1 MKYNNKISFKFEP
14 LSEKLSTQLDALI
27 SKTKSIILT
36 DDNKEYFVKQNRL
49 FNILRTLLNILL
61 SFESSYPKSVQR
73 LLDEGLEC
81 LINHELWLEIE
92 HEMCKQVEVQKEK
105 TIKVYASIHEG
116 LEVLVKAYNENGSLN
131 GPWKIKIDEKH
142 RLDISKIH
150 TLPFQYVKELRAALQ
165 LHINNLISENVTT
178 NRIRKSNQQLLT
190 DLISL
195 IQSEYFRKSKYAGE
209 PLAKCLSDLDWLT
222 SVEWVWASEYSEL
235 RESFFSIMSPST
247 WRQRQPTD
255 FDKSWRTKNKLAI
268 KFKPISL
275 MLYQQVSELFNYS
288 KNEKKTDENKE
299 YFVAH
304 TRLMKSSNSLLETLK
319 SYQYQ
324 YPKIVKRLIDEG
336 FDLLIDHSA
345 WKELEHELFQKAENL
360 DKQQLIP
367 VRIYEALET
376 LTKLHFKDEN
386 LKAPW
391 KLSFGRSHIDFS
403 RAYKLPF
410 RYVEEIRPTL
420 YTLLIQLNNDEL
432 DYKSIRSSAR
442 AVTDDLVDLIESDY
456 YQESRYKD
464 KPLTKCLSDK
474 AWMTPVIKRWDEN
487 RKFNVKSFL
496 KIIAPDI
503 WGERRIADLLGTDNV
518 WKFARKISPKFCNEI
533 KAYWELNSDQAKD
546 TTTTLVRVLAA
557 EPELMKEVTAI
568 LKTRGIV
575 GLADND
581 FAGFKIIRNKQQ
593 ELAEQKGNHRFERIH
608 TVAEQLYQWQTQ
620 KELPR
625 YYWLQHVLIYPD
637 RGYQDISFLYDNYP
651 KIYEEVIELHQTQV
665 KRIDSEKKSHETVHG
680 WVASLLTL
688 LKSYNF
694 LTIEQK
700 NIIARDGF
708 KSLVVNKFK
717 LLNTLRL
724 GIQEKVKAGSIEL
737 EYGVTL
743 QGSIDKFLEFYGLE
757 RSHAYKVHKS
767 LRDKHAQQKENSSK
781 NLYTMKEVVEI
792 AYYMEV
798 ALASGKLT
806 LKQKVELMLIKIQLK
821 SGWNISYLSNIE
833 LDDVVEFDTPG
844 TNSRTKAIRIFKKRA
859 NYSTQWH
866 QYEIEAE
873 VLEKEGVVIGPNV
886 MPVWKD
892 IQDVISLTE
901 KIRDAAPDNPLANY
915 IFIFDEPNI
924 HLNSGKLKKIS
935 YQNTVKNVQKILS
948 ELGCTVLLSPRKV
961 RKKGL
966 NEHYRNVKKH
976 FQKYQKA
983 GQHSAQAFFKS
994 YFSQEHLEVAQTMG
1008 RALAIMADYFLRDI
1022 TDHVIIL
1029 MNKPDGGKRT
1039 PNGYCTQDGDS
1050 KVANIFRAAN
1060 KKLRDNE
1067 DTQVKQCA
1075 DFGACLWCD
1084 KYRCVADAE
1093 HVWRLL
1099 SYRDHVLEDMKAS
1112 TGEFQTETIQIEYIN
1127 HLIQR
1132 VNDVLIELKDMN
1144 SKAVIDGEQ
1153 HFAKYGIHPDWEL
1166 ASAL

>member
-14 LSEKLSTQLDALI
+14 LSQKLTAQLDALI

-49 FNILRTLLNILL
+49 FNILRTLFNILL
-61 SFESSYPKSVQR
+61 SFEGSYPKSVQR

-81 LINHELWLEIE
+81 LLNQELWLEIE
-92 HEMCKQVEVQKEK
+92 HEMYQQVEVQKK

-116 LEVLVKAYNENGSLN
+116 LEVLVKAYNENDSLN
-131 GPWKIKIDEKH
+131 GPWKIVINETH

-165 LHINNLISENVTT
+165 SHINNLVSENVTT
-178 NRIRKSNQQLLT
+178 YRIRKSNQQLLT

-195 IQSEYFRKSKYAGE
+195 IQSEYFRKSEYAGE
-209 PLAKCLSDLDWLT
+209 PLVKCLSDLDWLT
-222 SVEWVWASEYSEL
+222 SVDWVWASEYSEQ
-235 RESFFSIMSPST
+235 RDSFFNIISPNT

-255 FDKSWRTKNKLAI
+255 SDKFWRTKNKLAI

-275 MLYQQVSELFNYS
+275 TLYQQVSELFNYS
-288 KNEKKTDENKE
+288 KNEQKTNENKG

-304 TRLMKSSNSLLETLK
+304 TRLMKSSNSLLEILK
-319 SYQYQ
+319 SYQYH

-336 FDLLIDHSA
+336 FDYLIHRSA

-360 DKQQLIP
+360 DKQELIP

-391 KLSFGRSHIDFS
+391 KLSFGKSHIDFS
-403 RAYKLPF
+403 RAYQLPF

-420 YTLLIQLNNDEL
+420 NTLLIQLNNDKL

-442 AVTDDLVDLIESDY
+442 AVTDDLVDLIKSDY
-456 YQESRYKD
+456 YQESKYKD

-474 AWMTPVIKRWDEN
+474 TWMTPVIKRWGEKE
-487 RKFNVKSFL
+487 RFNVKSFL

-503 WGERRIADLLGTDNV
+503 WDERRIGDLLGTDNV
-518 WKFARKISPKFCNEI
+518 WKFAKKISPKFCNEI
-533 KAYWELNSDQAKD
+533 KTYWEQNSEQAKD
-546 TTTTLVRVLAA
+546 TTTTMVRVLAA

-575 GLADND
+575 GLADNE
-581 FAGFKIIRNKQQ
+581 FTGFKIIRNKQQ
-593 ELAEQKGNHRFERIH
+593 ELGHRFERIH
-608 TVAEQLYQWQTQ
+608 TVAEQLYQWLTQ

-651 KIYEEVIELHQTQV
+651 KIYEEVTELHQTQM

-688 LKSYNF
+688 LKSYNP
-694 LTIEQK
+694 LSNEQK
-700 NIIARDGF
+700 DIIGRDGF

-737 EYGVTL
+737 EYGVKL

-757 RSHAYKVHKS
+757 KSHAYKVHKS

-792 AYYMEV
+792 AYYMEI
-798 ALASGKLT
+798 ALASSELT

-844 TNSRTKAIRIFKKRA
+844 TSSKTKAVRIFKKRA
-859 NYSTQWH
+859 SYSTQWH
-866 QYEIEAE
+866 KYEINAE
-873 VLEKEGVVIGPNV
+873 DLEKEGVVIGADV

-901 KIRDAAPDNPLANY
+901 HIHDTAPNNPLANY
-915 IFIFDEPNI
+915 IFIFDELNI
-924 HLNSGKLKKIS
+924 HLNRLELKKIA
-935 YQNTVKNVQKILS
+935 YQNAVNNVQTILS

-976 FQKYQKA
+976 FKNYRKA
-983 GQHSAQAFFKS
+983 GQHTAQAFFKS

-1008 RALAIMADYFLRDI
+1008 RALAIMADYFLRDV

-1029 MNKPDGGKRT
+1029 MNKPDGGKRI
-1039 PNGYCTQDGDS
+1039 PNGFCTQDGDP
-1050 KVANIFRAAN
+1050 KLANIFRAAN
-1060 KKLRDNE
+1060 KKFRDKE
-1067 DTQVKQCA
+1067 GTQVKQCA

-1099 SYRDHVLEDMKAS
+1099 SYRDHVLEDMRAS
-1112 TGEFQTETIQIEYIN
+1112 TGEFQTETMQIEYIN
-1127 HLIQR
+1127 HLTQR
-1132 VNDVLIELKDMN
+1132 VNDVLNELKEMN
-1144 SKAVIDGEQ
+1144 LKEVIDGEK
-1153 HFAKYGIHPDWEL
+1153 HFAEYGIHPDWEL